1 MCEGNCVCQDVPRPE
16 ITAYRSSTGT
26 RVRHETVSSLMK
38 IQECDSVLICCHVVD
53 HFCPKSSE
61 TESNS
66 LC

>member
-38 IQECDSVLICCHVVD
+38 NVVD